1 MRRGETF
8 SLGQINDTTQSRRQ
22 KKFVASTMNVVSER
36 QRQGILPFD
45 LMDNAIMGSDNPISR
60 KPSADDWEA
69 HCKTIIRLYVDEKMG
84 LSAIQDKLR
93 DHDFLTT

>member
-1 MRRGETF
+1 
-8 SLGQINDTTQSRRQ
+8 
-22 KKFVASTMNVVSER
+22 MNVASER

-45 LMDNAIMGSDNPISR
+45 LMNDAVMGSDNPISR
-60 KPSADDWEA
+60 KPNADDWEA

-93 DHDFLTT
+93 EDHDFLTT